1 MNTKRVND
9 KEKDLCKQ
17 WIHRFCE
24 ATKGISQRFSSYNL
38 KHFVEHWCREYISN
52 ESFIAACEDLGIRM
66 KPTDESGRN
75 CYFALKVK
83 PDGVCN
89 RH

>member
-1 MNTKRVND
+1 MNEKRVND
-9 KEKDLCKQ
+9 KEKILCKQ
-17 WIHRFCE
+17 WVSRFCE